1 MRRWFARP
9 SEVQR
14 LEKAVQALVEGLA
27 GFEAREEEARRERED
42 LHALIDALRSKQDDD
57 RVDADERVRVLE
69 GGLRKAEEDRL
80 GTQKKLE
87 IGLLKLQRIID
98 LQAEQM
104 GRAAAGL
111 LDRIEGFRG
120 TAPGADV

>member
-14 LEKAVQALVEGLA
+14 LEKAVQALVEGFA

-42 LHALIDALRSKQDDD
+42 LHALIDALRSKQDGD

-69 GGLRKAEEDRL
+69 GSLRNAEEDRL
-80 GTQKKLE
+80 SAQKKLE

-104 GRAAAGL
+104 GRATAGL
-111 LDRIEGFRG
+111 LDRIDGFRG
-120 TAPGADV
+120 TAPRADG